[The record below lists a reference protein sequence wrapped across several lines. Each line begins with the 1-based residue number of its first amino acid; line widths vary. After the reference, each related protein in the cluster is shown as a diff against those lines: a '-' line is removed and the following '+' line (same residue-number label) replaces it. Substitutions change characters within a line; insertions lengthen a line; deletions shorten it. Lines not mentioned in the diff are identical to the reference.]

1 LAPTARRAD
10 EAYGEVPV
18 DGKRSGEAVDSQF
31 MPALASG
38 RTRAQI
44 LIVVLGAVV
53 AYAIAPYASGLLGA
67 AILYVIGAPIH
78 RRLSRLIGAH
88 AAAALVLVLLAVL
101 IILPGAWL
109 LNLVIVQAPIMLRN
123 LQNSTF
129 LTRLSDLRV
138 DGVDLGA
145 QIASASGALIS
156 WLSGHAI
163 GFFGS
168 ATRSALNLVIAFFAL
183 YYLLISASTAWRW
196 VAAFLPFSKESNE
209 QLRERFTSITEA
221 MLLGTALTAVLQ
233 GALIGFGFWMV
244 GLSNAVFWGVIT
256 AFASVLPVLGSAL
269 VWLPGAIVLLAQQRF
284 GAAIALLITGG
295 LLASNLDNV
304 VRPVVYRKVSDVHPL
319 TTLVGAFAGVSLF
332 GLVGLLLGP
341 LAITY
346 FFELIDI
353 YEQEYGRNAVVLPA
367 SSSESPDLIA
377 R

>member
-1 LAPTARRAD
+1 
-10 EAYGEVPV
+10 
-18 DGKRSGEAVDSQF
+18 
-31 MPALASG
+31 M
-38 RTRAQI
+38 
-44 LIVVLGAVV
+44 
-53 AYAIAPYASGLLGA
+53 
-67 AILYVIGAPIH
+67 
-78 RRLSRLIGAH
+78 
-88 AAAALVLVLLAVL
+88 L

>member
-1 LAPTARRAD
+1 
-10 EAYGEVPV
+10 
-18 DGKRSGEAVDSQF
+18 

-269 VWLPGAIVLLAQQRF
+269 VWLPGKVSKPKVVEPARKLPMTTIAAVLGAIVLLAQQRF

>member
-1 LAPTARRAD
+1 
-10 EAYGEVPV
+10 
-18 DGKRSGEAVDSQF
+18 

-53 AYAIAPYASGLLGA
+53 VYAIAPYASGLLGA

-78 RRLSRLIGAH
+78 RRLARLVGAH
-88 AAAALVLVLLAVL
+88 AAAALVLILLGVL

-109 LNLVIVQAPIMLRN
+109 LNLVIVQAPLTLRN
-123 LQNSTF
+123 LQESTF
-129 LTRLSDLRV
+129 IDRLSALRV

-156 WLSGHAI
+156 WISGHAI

-168 ATRSALNLVIAFFAL
+168 ATRSVLNVVIAFFAL

-209 QLRERFTSITEA
+209 QLRQRFTSITEA

-233 GALIGFGFWMV
+233 GALIGFAFWMV
-244 GLSNAVFWGVIT
+244 GLPNAVFWGVIT
-256 AFASVLPVLGSAL
+256 AFASILPVLGSAL
-269 VWLPGAIVLLAQQRF
+269 VWLPGVIVLLVQQRF
-284 GAAIALLITGG
+284 GAAIALLIIGG

-367 SSSESPDLIA
+367 PPSEPADLVV

>member
-1 LAPTARRAD
+1 
-10 EAYGEVPV
+10 
-18 DGKRSGEAVDSQF
+18 

-53 AYAIAPYASGLLGA
+53 VYAIAPYASGLLGA

-78 RRLSRLIGAH
+78 KRLARLIGAH
-88 AAAALVLVLLAVL
+88 AAAALVLVVLAVL

-109 LNLVIVQAPIMLRN
+109 LNLVIVQAPIMLRGM
-123 LQNSTF
+123 QESTF
-129 LTRLSDLRV
+129 LSRLSALRW

-156 WLSGHAI
+156 WISGHAI

-168 ATRSALNLVIAFFAL
+168 ATRSVLNIVIAFFAL
-183 YYLLISASTAWRW
+183 YYLLISADSAWRW
-196 VAAFLPFSKESNE
+196 VSAFLPFSSASNE
-209 QLRERFTSITEA
+209 QLRERFTTITEA
-221 MLLGTALTAVLQ
+221 MLLGTALTSVLQ
-233 GALIGFGFWMV
+233 GALIGLGFWMV
-244 GLSNAVFWGVIT
+244 GLPNAVFWGVIT
-256 AFASVLPVLGSAL
+256 AFASILPVLGSAL
-269 VWLPGAIVLLAQQRF
+269 VWLPGVLVLIVQQRF
-284 GAAIALLITGG
+284 GAAITLLVIGG
-295 LLASNLDNV
+295 LVASNLDNV
-304 VRPVVYRKVSDVHPL
+304 VRPVVYRRVSDVHPL

-353 YEQEYGRNAVVLPA
+353 YEQEYGRNVGPPPSAAPAVA
-367 SSSESPDLIA
+367 ATDLIV

>member
-1 LAPTARRAD
+1 
-10 EAYGEVPV
+10 
-18 DGKRSGEAVDSQF
+18 

-88 AAAALVLVLLAVL
+88 AAAALVLVLLALL

>member
-1 LAPTARRAD
+1 MAP
-10 EAYGEVPV
+10 
-18 DGKRSGEAVDSQF
+18 
-31 MPALASG
+31 LASG

-44 LIVVLGAVV
+44 LIVALGAVV

-67 AILYVIGAPIH
+67 GILYVIGAPMH
-78 RRLSRLIGAH
+78 KRLARFVGAH
-88 AAAALVLVLLAVL
+88 GAAAIVLVLLGVL
-101 IILPGAWL
+101 IILPGAWII
-109 LNLVIVQAPIMLRN
+109 NLVIVQAPIMLAS
-123 LQNSTF
+123 LQKSTF
-129 LTRLSDLRV
+129 LERLSVLHFE
-138 DGVDLGA
+138 GVDLGA

-156 WLSGHAI
+156 WISGHAI

-168 ATRSALNLVIAFFAL
+168 ATRSVLNLVIAFFAL

-209 QLRERFTSITEA
+209 QLRLRFTSITEA
-221 MLLGTALTAVLQ
+221 MLLGTALTSVLQ

-244 GLSNAVFWGVIT
+244 GLPNAVFWGVIT
-256 AFASVLPVLGSAL
+256 AFASILPVLGSAL
-269 VWLPGAIVLLAQQRF
+269 VWLPGVIVLLVQQRF
-284 GAAIALLITGG
+284 GAAIALLIIGG

-304 VRPVVYRKVSDVHPL
+304 VRPVVYRRVSDVHPL

-353 YEQEYGRNAVVLPA
+353 YEQEYGRHSSPA
-367 SSSESPDLIA
+367 AGAKPEEPADLIA
-377 R
+377 T

>member
-1 LAPTARRAD
+1 
-10 EAYGEVPV
+10 
-18 DGKRSGEAVDSQF
+18 

-78 RRLSRLIGAH
+78 RRLARLVGVH
-88 AAAALVLVLLAVL
+88 PAAALVLVLLAVL
-101 IILPGAWL
+101 IILPGAWV
-109 LNLVIVQAPIMLRN
+109 LNLLIVQAPITLRN
-123 LQNSTF
+123 VQESAF
-129 LTRLSDLRV
+129 LSHLSALRV

-145 QIASASGALIS
+145 QVASASGALIS
-156 WLSGHAI
+156 WISGHAI

-168 ATRSALNLVIAFFAL
+168 ATRSVLNLVIAFFAL
-183 YYLLISASTAWRW
+183 YYLLISANTAWRW
-196 VAAFLPFSKESNE
+196 VSGFLPFSKASNE
-209 QLRERFTSITEA
+209 MLRDRFKSITEA

-233 GALIGFGFWMV
+233 GALIGAAFWLV
-244 GLSNAVFWGVIT
+244 GLPNAVFWGVIT
-256 AFASVLPVLGSAL
+256 AFASILPVLGSAL
-269 VWLPGAIVLLAQQRF
+269 VWLPGVVVLLVQQRF
-284 GAAIALLITGG
+284 GAAIALLVIGG
-295 LLASNLDNV
+295 VLASNLDNV
-304 VRPVVYRKVSDVHPL
+304 VRPVVYRRVSDVHPL

-332 GLVGLLLGP
+332 GLIGLLLGP

-353 YEQEYGRNAVVLPA
+353 YEQEYGRNAA
-367 SSSESPDLIA
+367 SPPTAPTPPVDLIA

>member
-1 LAPTARRAD
+1 
-10 EAYGEVPV
+10 
-18 DGKRSGEAVDSQF
+18 
-31 MPALASG
+31 MPSLASG

-88 AAAALVLVLLAVL
+88 AAAALVLLLLAVL

-109 LNLVIVQAPIMLRN
+109 LNLVIVQAPIMLRS

-129 LTRLSDLRV
+129 LTRLSDLRI

-156 WLSGHAI
+156 WISGHAI

-221 MLLGTALTAVLQ
+221 MLLGTALTAILQ

-244 GLSNAVFWGVIT
+244 GLPNAVFWGVIT
-256 AFASVLPVLGSAL
+256 AFASILPVLGSAL

-284 GAAIALLITGG
+284 GAAIALLIMGG

-353 YEQEYGRNAVVLPA
+353 YEQEYGRHAVVL
-367 SSSESPDLIA
+367 SSSPAEPVDLIV

>member
-1 LAPTARRAD
+1 M
-10 EAYGEVPV
+10 
-18 DGKRSGEAVDSQF
+18 SI
-31 MPALASG
+31 PALASG

-78 RRLSRLIGAH
+78 RRLARLVGAH
-88 AAAALVLVLLAVL
+88 AAAALVLVLLGVL

-109 LNLVIVQAPIMLRN
+109 LNLVIVQAPITLRN
-123 LQNSTF
+123 LQESTF
-129 LTRLSDLRV
+129 IDRLSALRIE
-138 DGVDLGA
+138 GVDLGA

-156 WLSGHAI
+156 WFSGHAI

-168 ATRSALNLVIAFFAL
+168 ATRSVLNLVIAFFAL

-196 VAAFLPFSKESNE
+196 VAAFLPFSNESNE
-209 QLRERFTSITEA
+209 QLRLRFTSITEA

-233 GALIGFGFWMV
+233 GALIGVAFGVV
-244 GLSNAVFWGVIT
+244 GLPNAVFWGVIT
-256 AFASVLPVLGSAL
+256 AFASILPVLGSAL
-269 VWLPGAIVLLAQQRF
+269 VWLPGVIVLLVQQRF
-284 GAAIALLITGG
+284 GAAIALLVIGG

-353 YEQEYGRNAVVLPA
+353 YELEYGRNAVAAP
-367 SSSESPDLIA
+367 SPPVEQSTDLVV

>member
-1 LAPTARRAD
+1 
-10 EAYGEVPV
+10 
-18 DGKRSGEAVDSQF
+18 

-109 LNLVIVQAPIMLRN
+109 LNLVIVQAPIMLRS

-129 LTRLSDLRV
+129 LTRLSDLRI

-145 QIASASGALIS
+145 QIATASGALIS

-221 MLLGTALTAVLQ
+221 MLLGTALTAILQ

-244 GLSNAVFWGVIT
+244 GLPNAVFWGVIT
-256 AFASVLPVLGSAL
+256 AFASILPVLGSAL

-284 GAAIALLITGG
+284 GAAIALLVIGG

-367 SSSESPDLIA
+367 PSSESADLVA

>member
-1 LAPTARRAD
+1 
-10 EAYGEVPV
+10 
-18 DGKRSGEAVDSQF
+18 
-31 MPALASG
+31 MPMATLASG

-44 LIVVLGAVV
+44 LIVALGAVV

-67 AILYVIGAPIH
+67 GILYVIGAPMH
-78 RRLSRLIGAH
+78 KRLARFVGAH
-88 AAAALVLVLLAVL
+88 GAAAIVLVLLAVL
-101 IILPGAWL
+101 IILPGAWII
-109 LNLVIVQAPIMLRN
+109 NLVIVQAPIMLASIKK
-123 LQNSTF
+123 STF
-129 LTRLSDLRV
+129 LDRLSALHLE
-138 DGVDLGA
+138 GVDLGA

-156 WLSGHAI
+156 WISGHAL

-168 ATRSALNLVIAFFAL
+168 ATRSVLNLVIAFFAL
-183 YYLLISASTAWRW
+183 YYLLISANTAWRW

-209 QLRERFTSITEA
+209 QLRLRFTSITEA

-244 GLSNAVFWGVIT
+244 GLPNAAFWGVIT
-256 AFASVLPVLGSAL
+256 AFASILPVLGSAL
-269 VWLPGAIVLLAQQRF
+269 VWLAGVIVLLVQQRF
-284 GAAIALLITGG
+284 GAAIALLVIGG

-304 VRPVVYRKVSDVHPL
+304 VRPVVYRRVSDVHPL

-353 YEQEYGRNAVVLPA
+353 YEQEYGRHASPGPA
-367 SSSESPDLIA
+367 AQQEKPADLVA
-377 R
+377 TQAG

>member
-1 LAPTARRAD
+1 
-10 EAYGEVPV
+10 
-18 DGKRSGEAVDSQF
+18 

-168 ATRSALNLVIAFFAL
+168 ATRSVLNLVIAFFAL

-196 VAAFLPFSKESNE
+196 VAAFLPFSNGSNE
-209 QLRERFTSITEA
+209 LLRQRFTSITEA

>member
-1 LAPTARRAD
+1 
-10 EAYGEVPV
+10 
-18 DGKRSGEAVDSQF
+18 

-109 LNLVIVQAPIMLRN
+109 LNLVIVQAPIMLRS

-129 LTRLSDLRV
+129 LTRLSDLRI

-145 QIASASGALIS
+145 QIATASGALIS

-221 MLLGTALTAVLQ
+221 MLLGTALTAILQ

-244 GLSNAVFWGVIT
+244 GLPNAVFWGVIT
-256 AFASVLPVLGSAL
+256 AFASILPVLGSAL

-284 GAAIALLITGG
+284 GAAIALLVIGG

-353 YEQEYGRNAVVLPA
+353 YEQEYGRNAVVLAATPT
-367 SSSESPDLIA
+367 EPVDLVV

>member
-1 LAPTARRAD
+1 
-10 EAYGEVPV
+10 
-18 DGKRSGEAVDSQF
+18 

>member
-1 LAPTARRAD
+1 
-10 EAYGEVPV
+10 
-18 DGKRSGEAVDSQF
+18 

-53 AYAIAPYASGLLGA
+53 VYAIAPYASGLLGA

-78 RRLSRLIGAH
+78 RRLARLVGAH
-88 AAAALVLVLLAVL
+88 AAAALVLVLLGVL
-101 IILPGAWL
+101 ILLPGAWL
-109 LNLVIVQAPIMLRN
+109 LNLVIVQAPLTLRN
-123 LQNSTF
+123 LQESAF
-129 LTRLSDLRV
+129 VDRLSALRI

-168 ATRSALNLVIAFFAL
+168 ATRSVLNVVIAFFAL

-221 MLLGTALTAVLQ
+221 MLLGTAITAIFQ
-233 GALIGFGFWMV
+233 GALIGFGFWIV
-244 GLSNAVFWGVIT
+244 GLPNAVFWGVIT
-256 AFASVLPVLGSAL
+256 AFASILPVLGSAL
-269 VWLPGAIVLLAQQRF
+269 VWLPGVIVLLVQQRF
-284 GAAIALLITGG
+284 GAAIALLVIGG

-353 YEQEYGRNAVVLPA
+353 YEQEYGRNAVAVDASPA
-367 SSSESPDLIA
+367 ESEDLIA

>member
-1 LAPTARRAD
+1 MPI
-10 EAYGEVPV
+10 
-18 DGKRSGEAVDSQF
+18 
-31 MPALASG
+31 PALASG

-44 LIVVLGAVV
+44 LIVVLGTMVV
-53 AYAIAPYASGLLGA
+53 YAIAPYASGLLGA
-67 AILYVIGAPIH
+67 AILYVIGAPVH
-78 RRLSRLIGAH
+78 RRLAPVVGAH
-88 AAAALVLVLLAVL
+88 AAAALVLILLGVL

-109 LNLVIVQAPIMLRN
+109 LNLVIVQAPMTLRDV
-123 LQNSTF
+123 QQSVF
-129 LTRLSDLRV
+129 VSRLSVLRI

-156 WLSGHAI
+156 WISGHAI

-168 ATRSALNLVIAFFAL
+168 ATRSVLNIVIAFFAL

-196 VAAFLPFSKESNE
+196 VEAFLPFSRESNE

-221 MLLGTALTAVLQ
+221 MLLGTALTAILQ

-244 GLSNAVFWGVIT
+244 GLPNPVFWGVVA
-256 AFASVLPVLGSAL
+256 AFASILPVLGSAL
-269 VWLPGAIVLLAQQRF
+269 VWLPGVIVLLVQHRF
-284 GAAIALLITGG
+284 GAAIALLVIGG
-295 LLASNLDNV
+295 LIASNLDNF
-304 VRPVVYRKVSDVHPL
+304 VRPVVYRRVSDVHPL

-353 YEQEYGRNAVVLPA
+353 YEQEYGRKAVVLQSPPA
-367 SSSESPDLIA
+367 PPVDLPVP
-377 R
+377 

>member
-1 LAPTARRAD
+1 
-10 EAYGEVPV
+10 
-18 DGKRSGEAVDSQF
+18 

-109 LNLVIVQAPIMLRN
+109 LNLVIVQAPIMLRS

-129 LTRLSDLRV
+129 LTRLSDLRI

-145 QIASASGALIS
+145 QIATASGALIS

-221 MLLGTALTAVLQ
+221 MLLGTALTAILQ

-244 GLSNAVFWGVIT
+244 GLPNAVFWGVIT
-256 AFASVLPVLGSAL
+256 AFASILPVLGSAL

-284 GAAIALLITGG
+284 GAAIALLVIGG

-353 YEQEYGRNAVVLPA
+353 YEQEYGRNAVVL
-367 SSSESPDLIA
+367 SSSPAKPADLIV